1 MLIVGL
7 FIMAMVLLLKPQR
20 EESSNENATTVE
32 KDDPEHAADE
42 IDGAKVDMVDVLQG
56 YTDDTTNGIDVS
68 AWQGVI
74 DWEKVSN
81 SGVDFAMIRV
91 GYRSL
96 DTGELKADANAKYNM
111 QQASKYGVKVGVY
124 FFSTAVSKKEA
135 IQEANWVADYIAKY
149 QITYPVAYD
158 CEGYEVPEN
167 RHYNMSVE
175 ERSNVAMAFMEQI
188 AKRGYTPMFYGSKSA
203 LQDVPSWDV
212 KKISSLYS
220 IWVAEYPN
228 VSYPTTPKSS
238 YVGTH
243 AMWQYTNR
251 GTVSGIKGTVDM
263 NVAYFGSDT
272 TKGPQD
278 TNAPE
283 EVKANVENGMVFTNV
298 NETVTAWEKTN
309 LRTSPSQADDNNI
322 VIVLTNGQ
330 RATRIGI
337 CQNSGWSKVLFNGNT
352 YYAVT
357 SLLTT
362 DLNYKPPVDDGIK
375 TVFSERNEQ
384 VTPKEAV
391 NLRKK
396 PSVDDSIAP
405 VVVKIERGQVVTRTG
420 INLDVGW
427 SRVVYNGQTLYCIS
441 SYLDVVQ

>member
-1 MLIVGL
+1 
-7 FIMAMVLLLKPQR
+7 
-20 EESSNENATTVE
+20 
-32 KDDPEHAADE
+32 
-42 IDGAKVDMVDVLQG
+42 
-56 YTDDTTNGIDVS
+56 
-68 AWQGVI
+68 
-74 DWEKVSN
+74 
-81 SGVDFAMIRV
+81 
-91 GYRSL
+91 
-96 DTGELKADANAKYNM
+96 
-111 QQASKYGVKVGVY
+111 
-124 FFSTAVSKKEA
+124 
-135 IQEANWVADYIAKY
+135 
-149 QITYPVAYD
+149 
-158 CEGYEVPEN
+158 
-167 RHYNMSVE
+167 
-175 ERSNVAMAFMEQI
+175 
-188 AKRGYTPMFYGSKSA
+188 
-203 LQDVPSWDV
+203 
-212 KKISSLYS
+212 
-220 IWVAEYPN
+220 
-228 VSYPTTPKSS
+228 
-238 YVGTH
+238 
-243 AMWQYTNR
+243 
-251 GTVSGIKGTVDM
+251 
-263 NVAYFGSDT
+263 
-272 TKGPQD
+272 
-278 TNAPE
+278 
-283 EVKANVENGMVFTNV
+283 MVFTTV

>member
-96 DTGELKADANAKYNM
+96 DTGELKADANAKYNL

-272 TKGPQD
+272 TKG
-278 TNAPE
+278 
-283 EVKANVENGMVFTNV
+283 
-298 NETVTAWEKTN
+298 
-309 LRTSPSQADDNNI
+309 LRILMRQ
-322 VIVLTNGQ
+322 
-330 RATRIGI
+330 
-337 CQNSGWSKVLFNGNT
+337 
-352 YYAVT
+352 
-357 SLLTT
+357 
-362 DLNYKPPVDDGIK
+362 
-375 TVFSERNEQ
+375 
-384 VTPKEAV
+384 
-391 NLRKK
+391 KK
-396 PSVDDSIAP
+396 
-405 VVVKIERGQVVTRTG
+405 
-420 INLDVGW
+420 
-427 SRVVYNGQTLYCIS
+427 
-441 SYLDVVQ
+441 